1 MAIIDFVDWNPQNNS
16 VFAYRF
22 PETNLS
28 TYTQLVVRESQ
39 EAVLFSKG
47 QIMGKFGAGRHTLS
61 TENLP
66 ILRNLFGIP
75 FGGRNPFTAEVY
87 FVNKTAPL
95 NINWRTDAM
104 RITDPEYNAMIPLY
118 AEGRYGLKVKDA
130 ERFLV
135 QLVGTR
141 MNFTAAELTD
151 HFMGELVTRTKSA
164 ILMFMN
170 SNRVG
175 LNYVSAHLD
184 DLSRFIGDPL
194 REFWE
199 NYGFNLE
206 GFYVN
211 TIDIDTRTAEG
222 KRISEAIADRSTQ
235 NIAGYTWQQKQSFEV
250 TNNATA
256 NGGGMSGILAA
267 AMLTGGLGG
276 GIGGGMMQQNYN
288 QGLQQ
293 GGMGMQQGG
302 MMGGQ
307 GMQQGG
313 MMGGQPVMM
322 RRDIFCAKCG
332 RKRSADIR
340 FCSNCGKEYN
350 PCPNCGSDNLDNAKR
365 CLKCGAM
372 FQSAPVMM
380 NTCSRCGN
388 PITPGTKFCPTCGN
402 KI

>member
-1 MAIIDFVDWNPQNNS
+1 MAIIDFVDWNPQSNS

-47 QIMGKFGAGRHTLS
+47 AIMGKFGPGKHTLS

-66 ILRNLFGIP
+66 ILRQFYGLP

-95 NINWRTDAM
+95 NIDWTTDSM
-104 RITDPEYNAMIPLY
+104 RINDPDYNAMIPLY
-118 AEGRYGLKVKDA
+118 AKGRYGLKVQDA

-164 ILMFMN
+164 IINFMQY
-170 SNRVG
+170 NRVG
-175 LNYVSAHLD
+175 LSYISGHLD
-184 DLSRFIGDPL
+184 DLSRSLREPL
-194 REFWE
+194 AEFWE
-199 NYGFNLE
+199 NYGFHLE
-206 GFYVN
+206 GYYIN
-211 TIDIDTRTAEG
+211 TIDVDTRTPEG
-222 KRISEAIADRSTQ
+222 KKISEAIADRSTQ

-250 TNNATA
+250 ANNATA

-276 GIGGGMMQQNYN
+276 QGGGMMGGGLLQQNYN

-293 GGMGMQQGG
+293 GGYQQGG
-302 MMGGQ
+302 Y
-307 GMQQGG
+307 QQGG
-313 MMGGQPVMM
+313 YQQGGQPVMM

-332 RKRSADIR
+332 KKRPADVR

-350 PCPNCGSDNLDNAKR
+350 PCPNCGSDNLESARR
-365 CLKCGAM
+365 CVKCGAM
-372 FQSAPVMM
+372 FQSNPVMM
-380 NTCSRCGN
+380 NACSRCGN
-388 PITPGTKFCPTCGN
+388 PVTPGTKFCPNCGN
-402 KI
+402 AI